1 MVLVCLGFS
10 IIGFELD
17 VAEAKWQP
25 HFAETGT
32 GVKIGVAVR
41 EVYIAMGCD
50 CQWLILKTLIMLFKI
65 LHGISACID
74 DLKDCQSKK
83 PFNVRLNETKYLM
96 MLLIIF
102 MTSFLRTCSWCI
114 VKSATRR
121 LEEKHRVDNQH
132 CIRLLLLLQF
142 LSISL
147 YHYSLQDWCHVH
159 AGDGT

>member
-1 MVLVCLGFS
+1 MWLPMAY
-10 IIGFELD
+10 FENT
-17 VAEAKWQP
+17 
-25 HFAETGT
+25 HH
-32 GVKIGVAVR
+32 AVQNPAWDKCMHR
-41 EVYIAMGCD
+41 WFKRLPVE
-50 CQWLILKTLIMLFKI
+50 KTLQ
-65 LHGISACID
+65 
-74 DLKDCQSKK
+74 CQVEW
-83 PFNVRLNETKYLM
+83 NRKYLM

-159 AGDGT
+159 AGDGTWGEEIWAVVSWTWEEEK